1 MRDWISTI
9 RISLRGAGRM
19 GLAAAYLL
27 ALSAGAKAQVTI
39 NFWDQIW
46 GPPEYIDTA
55 KKLVDQFNSEHPK
68 IQVKYRSVPWSNWYQ
83 TYTTAIASGTAPD
96 LSTGA
101 GYQAV
106 QFSSMEAIRP
116 MDDLIDELKQ
126 SGDLND
132 FSPGSVEKLRY
143 DGHYVA
149 LPWNLDIR
157 VWFYRKDAFAAA
169 NIQPPSNWSELR
181 TAAKALTK
189 DGKFGVVGSGD
200 TGGMHYVLSL
210 ILNNGGGLFTAD
222 RDLNL
227 DSDRNREALN
237 FYSDLVKD
245 GSVHP
250 ASAGYDS
257 DQRRRAFLQG
267 QAAMMLDGPGFLDT
281 VPADQ
286 RDLYGML
293 RPLTGPHGDKGTVFW
308 VNNIMIYQQTKYP
321 EEAKTFLKWWPEALV
336 DRGPCALPAGAAVDL
351 QGPLLPAVGTAA
363 HRHRRLC
370 PDRQDDRC
378 GIAHHL
384 PQAQRGRGRRCDDV
398 ARAGNPAR
406 QGCLRRHEPCRRQAQ
421 GDPER
426 LGASRWPSPRPPA
439 ANWQCPFAATQS
451 ASISCP

>member
-1 MRDWISTI
+1 MYDWIPAI
-9 RISLRGAGRM
+9 RISLRHAGRM
-19 GLAAAYLL
+19 GLAAVLLL
-27 ALSAGAKAQVTI
+27 ALTAGGKAQVTI

-96 LSTGA
+96 ISTGA

-321 EEAKTFLKWWPEALV
+321 EEAKTFLKWWSKNQKPLWTEGHV
-336 DRGPCALPAGAAVDL
+336 RSLPARLSISKDPFFQQSEPRRIAIDDYVPIGKTTGAASPTIFPKLNAVEGDGVMMSLVQEIL
-351 QGPLLPAVGTAA
+351 QGKDVSAA
-363 HRHRRLC
+363 MSH
-370 PDRQDDRC
+370 
-378 GIAHHL
+378 
-384 PQAQRGRGRRCDDV
+384 
-398 ARAGNPAR
+398 AGDKLKAI
-406 QGCLRRHEPCRRQAQ
+406 LK
-421 GDPER
+421 D
-426 LGASRWPSPRPPA
+426 
-439 ANWQCPFAATQS
+439 
-451 ASISCP
+451 